1 MITRRGFMKAILAA
15 GVAPAVVGSGILMPV
30 RTIWRPEYTPEVDAA
45 IEVHLARYRV
55 LHQYTLPEIVNCDE
69 ESWYAIVAEQM
80 ALEKEKILFNTLS
93 GGTHNNRIREALA
106 GGRPL
111 PWKDVLAYSGR
122 GKT

>member
-1 MITRRGFMKAILAA
+1 MTPDEQKLNEMFPGWRSTVRD
-15 GVAPAVVGSGILMPV
+15 PAFSAWLSKQSTLMQK
-30 RTIWRPEYTPEVDAA
+30 RCYSERYEDAA
-45 IEVHLARYRV
+45 
-55 LHQYTLPEIVNCDE
+55 
-69 ESWYAIVAEQM
+69 M